1 MKERSLFHFE
11 EKDAASEEPSPSKVE
26 LLESQEKSPPTKDL
40 ESSPIKAPEMV
51 PIIPAAAVTE
61 SPVKAQTEALRAI
74 PIVTSIIAP
83 VGERRVID
91 QGKTTYRIVSKSVRE
106 YQFII
111 PYNLSDNERV
121 EVGQIFSVHDG
132 GLTFLARVKDIVHDS
147 NYEGKWDTT
156 LKGTQFFD
164 QDQIFNRIIAEP
176 LGCVINGGFRKART
190 IPTKFSEVR
199 KATKGEFKF
208 LIQVMGDIEIGYLRS
223 GSKIVEGIPVK
234 LHSSAMDH
242 HMGVFA
248 TTGMGKSNFMKV
260 FSASCMKLAASGKSV
275 FGLLIVDPH
284 GEYLKGKG
292 PVKGLMHL
300 KKYREGLACYST
312 DKRNASD
319 PGVEEMA
326 ISTKEIRPSDV
337 RVLYDWSP
345 AQLDALEA
353 IPRVFDAGWFEE
365 IQTRE
370 GVGKLISEDFNE
382 NTVKVISRRMK
393 TVKERNGYI
402 DEVRSSIPNIISRIE
417 EGKVVLID
425 VPRMSD
431 RSELFLLSVLSRC
444 IMDRYKEDAP
454 EGRKNC
460 LITIEEAQRVLGQG
474 NISRFESIAR
484 EGRKFGVGLCAITQQ
499 PKLIDKQLLSQF
511 NTLVVMGLGD
521 KNDRAQIEESAK
533 QDLSSMDVEI
543 QTLEKGE
550 AIVSTL
556 NIPFPVPVRIHKYEC
571 YLQDLEKVDRSDERL
586 ISTGG
591 FRPVLE

>member
-1 MKERSLFHFE
+1 
-11 EKDAASEEPSPSKVE
+11 
-26 LLESQEKSPPTKDL
+26 
-40 ESSPIKAPEMV
+40 MV
-51 PIIPAAAVTE
+51 PIIPAATVTE
-61 SPVKAQTEALRAI
+61 SPVKAPTEALRAI

-91 QGKTTYRIVSKSVRE
+91 EGKTTYRIVSKSVRE

-156 LKGTQFFD
+156 IKGTQFFD

-223 GSKIVEGIPVK
+223 GSEIVEGIPVK

-292 PVKGLMHL
+292 PVKGS
-300 KKYREGLACYST
+300 CT
-312 DKRNASD
+312 
-319 PGVEEMA
+319 
-326 ISTKEIRPSDV
+326 
-337 RVLYDWSP
+337 
-345 AQLDALEA
+345 
-353 IPRVFDAGWFEE
+353 
-365 IQTRE
+365 
-370 GVGKLISEDFNE
+370 
-382 NTVKVISRRMK
+382 
-393 TVKERNGYI
+393 
-402 DEVRSSIPNIISRIE
+402 
-417 EGKVVLID
+417 
-425 VPRMSD
+425 
-431 RSELFLLSVLSRC
+431 
-444 IMDRYKEDAP
+444 
-454 EGRKNC
+454 
-460 LITIEEAQRVLGQG
+460 
-474 NISRFESIAR
+474 
-484 EGRKFGVGLCAITQQ
+484 
-499 PKLIDKQLLSQF
+499 
-511 NTLVVMGLGD
+511 
-521 KNDRAQIEESAK
+521 
-533 QDLSSMDVEI
+533 
-543 QTLEKGE
+543 
-550 AIVSTL
+550 
-556 NIPFPVPVRIHKYEC
+556 
-571 YLQDLEKVDRSDERL
+571 
-586 ISTGG
+586 
-591 FRPVLE
+591 